1 MSLAFCI
8 LKALKSLN
16 LLDHAPPL
24 WWPGAGGVE
33 VVLGAILTQRIKFSK
48 VQESLDHLK
57 AASVLEPDPTKSL
70 ENLAQIPLDNLAKLI
85 APSGFYRQKARY
97 LQALSHNILKDFTD
111 FESFR
116 LKVSREWLLA
126 QKGVGF
132 ESADSILNY
141 ACLRPVFVVD
151 AYTYKLLAALG
162 LEIEDYH
169 ELQSFFTQGLAQDLP
184 QVCALYENK
193 LELAGIYARLHG
205 KIVAC
210 MQAKIA
216 LKPHLKD
223 CDGLH

>member
-8 LKALKSLN
+8 LKALKSLK
-16 LLDHAPPL
+16 LIEHAPPL
-24 WWPGAGGVE
+24 WWPGAGSVE
-33 VVLGAILTQRIKFSK
+33 VVVGAILTQRTRFSK
-48 VQESLDHLK
+48 VQESLDNLK
-57 AASVLEPDPTKSL
+57 NAHILEQNPTKSL

-85 APSGFYRQKARY
+85 APSGFYNQKARH
-97 LQALSHNILKDFTD
+97 LNALSQNILKDFNG
-111 FESFR
+111 FETF
-116 LKVSREWLLA
+116 KAEVSRAWLLA

-151 AYTYKLLAALG
+151 AYTHKLLATLG
-162 LEIEDYH
+162 LEMEDYH
-169 ELQSFFTQGLAQDLP
+169 ALQEFFTKGLEQDLS
-184 QVCALYENK
+184 QVLALYENK

-216 LKPHLKD
+216 LNPHLKD
-223 CDGLH
+223 CDGLY